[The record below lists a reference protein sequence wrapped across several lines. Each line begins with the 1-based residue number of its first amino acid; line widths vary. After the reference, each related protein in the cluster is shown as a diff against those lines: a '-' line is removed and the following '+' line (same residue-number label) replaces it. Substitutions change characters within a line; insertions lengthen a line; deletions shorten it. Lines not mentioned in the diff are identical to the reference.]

1 MLEEIADEL
10 VQEAEKMDAEEAE
23 GGTDGATS
31 G

>member
-10 VQEAEKMDAEEAE
+10 VQEAEKIDAAEAQ
-23 GGTDGATS
+23 GSTDEATS